1 MEIFEK
7 LFIFKSHSGFFFQLN
22 AKCIFEPGMMVAS
35 TEVSAF
41 FSRSDITIVCKGMQF
56 SRFPLDEHKCLF
68 KLSSCE
74 YF

>member
-1 MEIFEK
+1 MLDFY
-7 LFIFKSHSGFFFQLN
+7 QLN
-22 AKCIFEPGMMVAS
+22 AKCIFEEGTTVAS
-35 TEVSAF
+35 TEVSPF
-41 FSRSDITIVCKGMQF
+41 FLYRSDITIVCKGMQF